1 MSNVLCHACGEAG
14 RMESDIRQ
22 QVLQMPMLYSSR
34 CVTFININKQFINTS
49 PPKERVV
56 LTKPRHVLED
66 LKDESTDI

>member
-1 MSNVLCHACGEAG
+1 MPVGIGAQKAVYV
-14 RMESDIRQ
+14 
-22 QVLQMPMLYSSR
+22 VLQMPMLYSLR

-56 LTKPRHVLED
+56 LSKPRHVLED